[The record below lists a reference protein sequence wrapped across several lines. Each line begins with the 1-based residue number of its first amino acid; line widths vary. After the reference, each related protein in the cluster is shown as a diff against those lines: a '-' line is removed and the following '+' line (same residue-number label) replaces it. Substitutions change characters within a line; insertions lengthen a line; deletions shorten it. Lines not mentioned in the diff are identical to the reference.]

1 MPVITVEAAELNNE
15 QKRELVATLTKEAA
29 GIMKVSE
36 QHFMVFIKENSR
48 ENIGVGGVLLAD
60 K

>member
-1 MPVITVEAAELNNE
+1 MPVITIEAAELNDD
-15 QKRELVATLTKEAA
+15 QKRALVVTLTKEAA
-29 GIMKVSE
+29 GIMKVAE
-36 QHFMVFIKENSR
+36 QHFMVFIRENSR

>member
-1 MPVITVEAAELNNE
+1 MPVITIEAAELSDE
-15 QKRELVATLTKEAA
+15 QKRELVATLTKESASV
-29 GIMKVSE
+29 MKVSE

-60 K
+60 R